1 MFEEKKDDKLMIEK
15 PTQVFHS
22 NERLTF
28 LSDGIFA
35 IAITLLV
42 LDIRVP
48 EIAENLVATELPKEL
63 LHLVPNILGYIISF
77 VMMGIYWI
85 AHHNMFMY
93 IKHHNHVMLWLNTI
107 FMMCVASVPFPT
119 ALLSRYPNQQISV
132 VAYAGILAITGI
144 ALNLIWWYATT
155 HRQVEETVDPA
166 FIAFVHR
173 YIRIAPLVYLISI
186 GVSFFSL
193 AIAKFLFVVVA
204 AFYIVPKSYHRH
216 HYQQL
221 SRRFNQ

>member
-1 MFEEKKDDKLMIEK
+1 MFEEKENEK
-15 PTQVFHS
+15 MVNEKSPQSFHS

-35 IAITLLV
+35 ITITLLV
-42 LDIRVP
+42 LDIKVP
-48 EIAENLVATELPKEL
+48 EISENLVATELQKEL
-63 LHLVPNILGYIISF
+63 LHLAPNILSYIISF
-77 VMMGIYWI
+77 IVLGIYWI

-93 IKHHNHVMLWLNTI
+93 IKHHDHVMLWLNTL

-132 VAYAGILAITGI
+132 VAYAGILALTGI
-144 ALNLIWWYATT
+144 VLNLIWWYATT
-155 HRQVEETVDPA
+155 HRQVDETVEPA

-204 AFYIVPKSYHRH
+204 VFYIVPKSYHRQ